1 MDVTMEINIA
11 VLIVNSVAA
20 LFAVIAAIIAVVVYR
35 KSAKLQKRSID
46 VSLFDMR
53 TEILTEIIHKNFG
66 FEKTRAKMLF
76 NDEIAGL
83 IDKYDKESAE
93 STRNKLLR
101 QEYLDVV
108 RQRLFDDQY
117 EYDVI
122 DDFLKQ
128 IQDYEAMKYKEVS
141 EELYKQMRKSIRS
154 RRLCRKWR
162 YGASP
167 EVAEYVDYISVDDE
181 NTRHDTE
188 LESIQKELQEKMKQ
202 FIETSIQ

>member
-1 MDVTMEINIA
+1 MEINIA

-20 LFAVIAAIIAVVVYR
+20 LFAVIAAIIAGVVYR

-181 NTRHDTE
+181 YTHHDTE
-188 LESIQKELQEKMKQ
+188 SESIQQELQEKMKQ

>member
-1 MDVTMEINIA
+1 MEINIA

-181 NTRHDTE
+181 YTHHDTE
-188 LESIQKELQEKMKQ
+188 SESIQQELQEKMKQ

>member
-1 MDVTMEINIA
+1 MEINIA